1 MNEVTLK
8 LLRSLGITFGVSIIL
23 SFGLSFF
30 VGNFLAWFL
39 ILTVVQ
45 FLVFYVVGEIVK
57 KNNNKKLLE
66 ITLKQQELKSQQSL
80 TVVCPCDRRVESTVT
95 VKLNEDNTYV
105 CQGCNKN
112 IGIQIEAKTAL
123 LTTPLSVNPID
134 TPLLAE
140 HVKQL
145 LTSTNAIP

>member
-8 LLRSLGITFGVSIIL
+8 LLRSLGITFGVSTVL
-23 SFGLSFF
+23 SLGLSYFI
-30 VGNFLAWFL
+30 GNFIAWFL
-39 ILTVVQ
+39 ILTVLQ
-45 FLVFYVVGEIVK
+45 FLAFYIVGEIVK
-57 KNNNKKLLE
+57 KNTNKKLLE
-66 ITLKQQELKSQQSL
+66 ITLKQQELKAQQSL
-80 TVVCPCDRRVESTVT
+80 TVICPCDRRVESTVP
-95 VKLNEDNTYV
+95 VKLNEENTYI

-112 IGIQIEAKTAL
+112 IGIKIEGKTAL

-145 LTSTNAIP
+145 LTSSNAIP